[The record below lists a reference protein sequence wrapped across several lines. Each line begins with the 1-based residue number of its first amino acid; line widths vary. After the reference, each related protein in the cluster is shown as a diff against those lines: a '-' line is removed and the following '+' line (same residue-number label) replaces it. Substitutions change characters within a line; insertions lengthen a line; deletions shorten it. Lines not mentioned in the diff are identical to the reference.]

1 MVEAAET
8 IAHEWGQN
16 ATVDLDTEARRLTM
30 RVLGRSVLGMD
41 LDTRAEALAEP
52 LNIALAYVADR
63 GMRPIR
69 APHWL
74 PTPARGRARAAVAT
88 MRELAG
94 EVVTACRAHPDRD
107 APLVRALIEATD
119 SLIDSIT
126 CWKYECISASIFRS
140 L

>member
-41 LDTRAEALAEP
+41 LDTRAEALGEP

-74 PTPARGRARAAVAT
+74 PTPARPGSGRHHARVGRRGCHRVPRT
-88 MRELAG
+88 
-94 EVVTACRAHPDRD
+94 P
-107 APLVRALIEATD
+107 
-119 SLIDSIT
+119 
-126 CWKYECISASIFRS
+126 
-140 L
+140 